1 MNQNYIKRLKTQK
14 YHFGEFFIIFL
25 VINFIFKT
33 NIIYNNKHNYI
44 YKNIYTNN
52 NYSFFTTYIKYEYF
66 LNYKVFT
73 PLFISKTKTHILI
86 PEIPFYY
93 QRIYNILFK

>member
-1 MNQNYIKRLKTQK
+1 MLILLIK
-14 YHFGEFFIIFL
+14 
-25 VINFIFKT
+25 
-33 NIIYNNKHNYI
+33 
-44 YKNIYTNN
+44 TNN
-52 NYSFFTTYIKYEYF
+52 NYSFFTKYIKDEYY
-66 LNYKVFT
+66 LNYMVLQ